1 MGFDKPFN
9 QAPSLHIVLLV
20 ILWDFFRRHSSGQWR
35 YFVDL
40 WSFLIGISVLT
51 TWQHHFIDIPT
62 GLLAGAL
69 CLWLFPITAKSPFK
83 KDGLQTLTPK
93 HLKLGSY
100 YLCAALLFLILAYLF
115 QPWGLWLLYPA
126 ISLFGVA
133 LSYYLVR
140 PHFFQKQADGSLSIA
155 ATMLFV
161 PYLIFAWL
169 NSRIWTKKHPE
180 DSKILKIENTTI
192 FLGRI
197 PTRSTIQKYQA
208 VFDCV
213 AELPVNSKNSYF
225 QYSSLDLI
233 PLQADQLQRAVEVF
247 NQLMAA
253 ASSQSTQQHVL
264 IYCALGYSRSSAI
277 LCAWL
282 MQQQHATQVNE
293 AIQIVQS
300 ARPWVRLNDVQI
312 KNLNTYQLKLKGSA
326 P

>member
-9 QAPSLHIVLLV
+9 QAPSLHIVLLI
-20 ILWDFFRRHSSGQWR
+20 ILWDFFRRHSSGQWK

-83 KDGLQTLTPK
+83 KDDLQTLTPK

-100 YLCAALLFLILAYLF
+100 YLCGALLFLILAYLF

-155 ATMLFV
+155 ATMLFA

-180 DSKILKIENTTI
+180 DSQILKIENTTI

-233 PLQADQLQRAVEVF
+233 PLQADQLERAVEAF
-247 NQLMAA
+247 NQLIAA

-264 IYCALGYSRSSAI
+264 IFCALGYSRSSAI

>member
-1 MGFDKPFN
+1 M
-9 QAPSLHIVLLV
+9 
-20 ILWDFFRRHSSGQWR
+20 
-35 YFVDL
+35 
-40 WSFLIGISVLT
+40 
-51 TWQHHFIDIPT
+51 
-62 GLLAGAL
+62 AGTL

-93 HLKLGSY
+93 HLMLGSY
-100 YLCAALLFLILAYLF
+100 YLCGALLFLILAYLF

-155 ATMLFV
+155 ATMLFA

-180 DSKILKIENTTI
+180 DSKILRIENTTI

-213 AELPVNSKNSYF
+213 AELPVNPKNSYF
-225 QYSSLDLI
+225 QYPSLDLI

-326 P
+326 S